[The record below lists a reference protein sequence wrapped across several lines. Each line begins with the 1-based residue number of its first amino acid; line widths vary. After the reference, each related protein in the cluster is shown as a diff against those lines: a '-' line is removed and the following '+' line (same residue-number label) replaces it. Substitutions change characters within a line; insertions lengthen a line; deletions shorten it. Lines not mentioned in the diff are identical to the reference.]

1 MIATV
6 NGKGNGNSAEFRG
19 IFLLTDAC
27 STMSRW
33 NGLSRGWMNE
43 AIALLVDKR

>member
-6 NGKGNGNSAEFRG
+6 NGKGNENSAEFRG

-33 NGLSRGWMNE
+33 NGGKTVITW
-43 AIALLVDKR
+43 VDE